1 MIATPLKHTEFHL
14 SSETS
19 SQRKNTPMDA
29 VFFDNIPSGTLT
41 PMKDLVRYQ
50 NSSSKLDRHKKNK
63 FLEKKVFDNKN
74 ILQSTMLAEAT
85 TSNSSLDISVI
96 KPNRDEFKDKA
107 NYETPEKA
115 FQRMKEKILREK
127 QDQVSR
133 NHLLKTPISEN
144 NKIFTPN
151 RAEKRI
157 LRHTYLCEEKEN
169 RSLHSGNSSLESLLQ
184 NVRLEPSNIFLSAEQ
199 KIKCQQQ
206 KKSPLHNLTHE
217 LSNLNP
223 EHGKVSAVGVSN
235 KAQFAKQILHSK
247 ENTVATTEL
256 KKNTF
261 VLESVDSVC
270 EKSLNTTV
278 QTLNTNSVSGENGVE
293 SVVSE
298 SNVTTKGVSLQ
309 TTMEQ
314 NEKRKPRETDLPST
328 VNDTCKIVLATA
340 KSHIKIPAKSKRNAT
355 QLSPLS
361 IITNGVTK
369 NKVVQLKEWIIKIIN
384 NNTAICVEGR
394 LMDITDMYWHSNTII
409 ERIEYNKV
417 RTLSGNI
424 YILKGIIDKNA
435 MREEGYPNYLIR
447 KFMFGFP
454 EKWKEYVDNFLEKL
468 RMCGKK
474 GGKAQQKQKT
484 GRFLSDTQE
493 SVKNRT
499 GENQSAVLQR
509 AHTTYDL
516 DCDHLEQKNCMQSRL
531 PGNTELNVCC
541 KNHHTKPVMLL
552 GDQINNTVQNREE
565 YDLSDQ
571 ELLRK
576 KKSQTLSSN
585 KFRNHERKTDERIIK
600 SQRQEYSEDSNM
612 SMDIL
617 TSRVQCFSEKGR
629 KDLTLKHKE
638 PYLLVTPLKS
648 KKMIQQKCTEYNLSS
663 STMKA
668 VIDFVLQKDIKKEHQ
683 KENKSDLNETTN
695 LVRKSNTQD
704 TFMYSMEHKDKEES
718 SIRDI
723 LTIEQ
728 NITISNLKKEQM
740 ITSDLGKNTVY
751 LSKSKKTENQ
761 VTVSLSSQQSSS
773 DLSTEE
779 RETEKEI
786 RRRTRVIKTRG
797 TSSKQ
802 TSVHLRKNTAHAT
815 KKISVLSESESEE
828 SETEDHIKQKKAKYS
843 AKKTLQKSC
852 ITNKF
857 PVIKPTSCDK
867 TDRHSLEC
875 SSSVN
880 QNEEWNEKELQK
892 LHCAVASL
900 PKHKPGF
907 WSDVSMAVGSR
918 SAEDCQRKYTEDSQ
932 RKGSKKHVTEKRP
945 VNLKGQKG
953 KKADADKKQ
962 TIEITAKVGTLK
974 RKQQMRDFLEHM
986 PKDDHDDFFN
996 ATPLQNKR
1004 VLLPSLLVSQEDDIL
1019 PEMDRNSTSPSSI
1032 IFPLAKTPT
1041 CQHVSPSMLATVKR
1055 GDCDKYVF
1063 HMQKNHKNKGGIV
1076 WGNVKKKTVGT
1087 SFSAPRR
1094 KTMFNQELGE
1104 NSGIG
1109 KLFTDA
1115 MESLDEE
1122 EKDYYFSDS
1131 DSTQ

>member
-14 SSETS
+14 SSETPS
-19 SQRKNTPMDA
+19 HRKNTPMHA
-29 VFFDNIPSGTLT
+29 VLFDNIPSGTLT

-50 NSSSKLDRHKKNK
+50 NSSSKLVSHKKNK
-63 FLEKKVFDNKN
+63 FLEKRDFDNKSR
-74 ILQSTMLAEAT
+74 LQSTMLAEGIA
-85 TSNSSLDISVI
+85 SNSFLDISVI
-96 KPNRDEFKDKA
+96 KPNRDELKNKA
-107 NYETPEKA
+107 KYETPEKA
-115 FQRMKEKILREK
+115 FQRMKEKVLREKQDQLSRK

-144 NKIFTPN
+144 NKIITPN
-151 RAEKRI
+151 KAEKRI
-157 LRHTYLCEEKEN
+157 LQHTYLCEEKEN
-169 RSLHSGNSSLESLLQ
+169 RSLQSGNSSLKSLLQ
-184 NVRLEPSNIFLSAEQ
+184 KVPLEPSSNFLSAKQ
-199 KIKCQQQ
+199 KIECQQQ
-206 KKSPLHNLTHE
+206 KKSPLHNLTYE

-223 EHGKVSAVGVSN
+223 EHDKVSAVGVSN
-235 KAQFAKQILHSK
+235 KALTRAQFAKQILHSK

-270 EKSLNTTV
+270 EKSPNNTV
-278 QTLNTNSVSGENGVE
+278 QTLNTNSVSVENGVE

-298 SNVTTKGVSLQ
+298 SNVTTEGVSLQ
-309 TTMEQ
+309 KIMKE
-314 NEKRKPRETDLPST
+314 NEKRKPGKTDLPST
-328 VNDTCKIVLATA
+328 VNDTCKIVLANPRCN
-340 KSHIKIPAKSKRNAT
+340 IKIPAKSKRNAA
-355 QLSPLS
+355 QLSPPS
-361 IITNGVTK
+361 IITNGVTN
-369 NKVVQLKEWIIKIIN
+369 NKVVQLKEWIIKVIN

-394 LMDITDMYWHSNTII
+394 LIDITDMYWHSNAII

-454 EKWKEYVDNFLEKL
+454 EKWEEYVDNFLGKL
-468 RMCGKK
+468 RMCEKK
-474 GGKAQQKQKT
+474 GGKTQQKQKT
-484 GRFLSDTQE
+484 GRFVSDTRE
-493 SVKNRT
+493 SVKNGT

-516 DCDHLEQKNCMQSRL
+516 DCDHLEQKNCMPSRL
-531 PGNTELNVCC
+531 PGSPELNVCC
-541 KNHHTKPVMLL
+541 KNHQTKPVMLL

-585 KFRNHERKTDERIIK
+585 KLRNHERKTDERIIK
-600 SQRQEYSEDSNM
+600 SQRQEYSDDLNM
-612 SMDIL
+612 TMDIL
-617 TSRVQCFSEKGR
+617 TSRVQCFSDKGR
-629 KDLTLKHKE
+629 KDLTVNHKE
-638 PYLLVTPLKS
+638 AYLLVTPLKS
-648 KKMIQQKCTEYNLSS
+648 KKMIEQKCRKYNLSS
-663 STMKA
+663 NTMKA
-668 VIDFVLQKDIKKEHQ
+668 LTDFVLQKDNKKEHQ
-683 KENKSDLNETTN
+683 NENKSDLKETAS
-695 LVRKSNTQD
+695 LVSKSKTQN
-704 TFMYSMEHKDKEES
+704 TFMYSMGHKHKDKEES
-718 SIRDI
+718 GIRDI

-728 NITISNLKKEQM
+728 NVTIS
-740 ITSDLGKNTVY
+740 SDQRKNTVY
-751 LSKSKKTENQ
+751 LSKSEKTENQ
-761 VTVSLSSQQSSS
+761 
-773 DLSTEE
+773 STEE

-786 RRRTRVIKTRG
+786 PRRTGVIKTRER
-797 TSSKQ
+797 SSKN
-802 TSVHLRKNTAHAT
+802 TYKVHLRNTTHAT
-815 KKISVLSESESEE
+815 KKISVLSESETEE
-828 SETEDHIKQKKAKYS
+828 CENEEHIKQKKARYS
-843 AKKTLQKSC
+843 AKETLQKSC
-852 ITNKF
+852 ITNTF
-857 PVIKPTSCDK
+857 PVSKLTNCDK
-867 TDRHSLEC
+867 TNRHSLEC
-875 SSSVN
+875 SSGVN
-880 QNEEWNEKELQK
+880 QNEKWNEKELQK
-892 LHCAVASL
+892 LHCAIASL

-907 WSDVSMAVGSR
+907 WSDVSKAVGSR
-918 SAEDCQRKYTEDSQ
+918 SAGDCQRKYTEDSQ
-932 RKGSKKHVTEKRP
+932 RKGSKKQVTEKRP

-962 TIEITAKVGTLK
+962 TIAITAKVGTLK

-986 PKDDHDDFFN
+986 PKDDRDDFFN

-1004 VLLPSLLVSQEDDIL
+1004 VLLPSLQGSLEEDDIL
-1019 PEMDRNSTSPSSI
+1019 PEMDGNSTSPSSI

-1063 HMQKNHKNKGGIV
+1063 HMQKTHKNKGGIV
-1076 WGNVKKKTVGT
+1076 WGNVKKKTVETG
-1087 SFSAPRR
+1087 FSAPRR
-1094 KTMFNQELGE
+1094 KTIFNKELGE